1 MCCVFFITNVL
12 SHFFYLNQKVSLIC
26 KDFFLGSQFVK
37 CRLFSYMWVSFHLNW
52 HVICTHTQRIE
63 QNNVVQEET
72 RCARVNRHSQDR
84 WPALQE
90 TKPCLETYTVRLYI
104 IAWKDLF
111 FSWNIFHSL
120 VFSSFSYCTHF
131 LRHMIPAATENECRI
146 WYTCVIYLKV
156 TKVCGET

>member
-1 MCCVFFITNVL
+1 MCCVFLITNVL
-12 SHFFYLNQKVSLIC
+12 SHFFFFYLNQKVSLIC
-26 KDFFLGSQFVK
+26 KDFSWFSVCKTQFFSTCELVFFEPA
-37 CRLFSYMWVSFHLNW
+37 CRLH
-52 HVICTHTQRIE
+52 THRIE
-63 QNNVVQEET
+63 QNNAVQEET
-72 RCARVNRHSQDR
+72 RCARMDRHSHR
-84 WPALQE
+84 PVTCLQE